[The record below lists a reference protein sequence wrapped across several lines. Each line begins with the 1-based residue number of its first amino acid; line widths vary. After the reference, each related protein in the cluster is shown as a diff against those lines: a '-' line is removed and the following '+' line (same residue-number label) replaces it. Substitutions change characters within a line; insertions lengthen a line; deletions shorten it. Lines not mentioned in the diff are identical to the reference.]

1 MCGFDGIM
9 CSLEQTLTRHNFSY
23 LLQGNVLRSDY
34 VDDLQGNYFCKMQVC
49 IFLMSVK
56 HGHTPVCKSY
66 FQIRDRDSVEL
77 MSFSYSQKTK
87 CGNIAFHYIITEA
100 LIFAGNLI

>member
-1 MCGFDGIM
+1 MCGSDGIM
-9 CSLEQTLTRHNFSY
+9 CSLEMTQTWHSY
-23 LLQGNVLRSDY
+23 FLQGNALRSDY

-49 IFLMSVK
+49 MSDV
-56 HGHTPVCKSY
+56 GQTPSYVILFAKSNL
-66 FQIRDRDSVEL
+66 QIRDRDSVEL

-87 CGNIAFHYIITEA
+87 CGNIAFHYMITEA

>member
-1 MCGFDGIM
+1 M
-9 CSLEQTLTRHNFSY
+9 
-23 LLQGNVLRSDY
+23 QGNVLRSDY

-49 IFLMSVK
+49 MSDVGQTPPHVK
-56 HGHTPVCKSY
+56 QFAKSNL
-66 FQIRDRDSVEL
+66 QIRDRDSVEL

-87 CGNIAFHYIITEA
+87 CGNIAFQYIITEA